1 MPEERR
7 PTDTKDRARRARRPA
22 LRLGAAVIAAL
33 LSVCAGCAHPC
44 GYTDVRA
51 VLTPLPDSPADV
63 VSGRQCLKVIREI
76 SQRNTVLAVRL
87 EQERIAIGPA
97 ILELCGRRTEV
108 PYRWY
113 TPLVK
118 PVVAATIAVPF
129 WLSARYP
136 HRHGGGTWNRWD
148 YFRDVAAWF
157 NICSA
162 IPTGARRVTG
172 PEVCFDAKQKTAVLS
187 EEQVPIT
194 GHSVELFID
203 GKRRAEKT
211 TDKDGEVAF
220 DLALVLTAEDAKENR
235 EVIVAAPGAADVPL
249 QLTWTLSA
257 ALIRSVLS
265 GSDR

>member
-7 PTDTKDRARRARRPA
+7 PTDMKERARRARPPA

-33 LSVCAGCAHPC
+33 LSVCSGCAHPC
-44 GYTDVRA
+44 GYTDVRG
-51 VLTPLPDSPADV
+51 VLTPLPDGPADV

-76 SQRNTVLAVRL
+76 TQRNTVLAVRL
-87 EQERIAIGPA
+87 DQERIAIGPA
-97 ILELCGRRTEV
+97 ILELYGWRTEA

-118 PVVAATIAVPF
+118 PVVAATIAAPF

-136 HRHGGGTWNRWD
+136 HRHSGGTWSRWD
-148 YFRDVAAWF
+148 YLRDVAAWF
-157 NICSA
+157 NIFSA
-162 IPTGARRVTG
+162 MPTGARRVTG
-172 PEVCFDAKQKTAVLS
+172 PEVRFDAKQKTAVLS

-194 GHSVELFID
+194 GRRVELFID

-220 DLALVLTAEDAKENR
+220 DLALVLAADDAKNNR
-235 EVIVAAPGAADVPL
+235 EVLVSAPGAADVPL

-257 ALIRSVLS
+257 ALVRSVLS
-265 GSDR
+265 ASDR